1 MTGENPMQEVCV
13 IGKLAD
19 LTEEQYRQ
27 QLMLDSVTMLLI
39 EKGLLSVQELQD
51 KAAQLD
57 QRYQL
62 PLQSISTVSHNVGL
76 S

>member
-1 MTGENPMQEVCV
+1 M